1 MRFYKPR
8 LREYVST
15 QVDMPWEFLQGV
27 AEQKQKGYDSAL
39 AQGDAA
45 NKLLN
50 FEVNPG
56 DMPGKQHV
64 QKEYNDQLYK
74 ITDYIRQTGDFS
86 TASRE
91 FANVIRNIAQDKRIQ
106 VMTNAVKP
114 YGEQK
119 PVIEKM
125 ITENK
130 LLNPWQSK
138 WNPMYSTYNPE
149 TGELR
154 NYNQNVGYETPD
166 YNKYLKETFGDLR
179 LSTSGDSY
187 EVVDPINGTIQNIS
201 IEGGNITATDIMN
214 RAKTSL
220 YNYRATPAY
229 FDHKQ
234 EAIYRFSNGL
244 VSEEKLKEFE
254 TDPNKA
260 VSELSDEIAVNKLYV
275 HGLQQIES
283 KFSRKVDTDYMPE
296 WKYGQ
301 LNPPDAPDTDWIPLE
316 AMNIAG
322 TATDNEFNIQ
332 PPVKYEAPS
341 AENQYGTFKADMMHP
356 KVQDQKYKSFKEL
369 SKESKQIALKWF
381 DNKAFDDPDFKA
393 LKDKYISGN
402 LSQDMLR
409 IVNSQISNFQNQFF
423 KTAKQNVQGRG
434 FKNPGKVAKQYVG
447 VESSNGTFDAENLT
461 SGAGF
466 LTSSTEVYNVKTN
479 KKMPLNKIPIDP
491 GDKAEISKEFSYKS
505 PFYFLSG
512 EKPEWSVPR
521 QLVIKD
527 KSGNLKGIYAIPRVA
542 SNKDEDKIYA
552 AFAKNSM
559 AIYTPTIPVQ
569 SSRSDY
575 KIKFTPVNELL
586 KPLSQQEI
594 NDAQQAGIQLQ
605 GSYDIFDQNG
615 NLVNN
620 VILQTPEQAT
630 EFLNNLN

>member
-27 AEQKQKGYDSAL
+27 AEQKQKSYDAAL

-64 QKEYNDQLYK
+64 QNEYNDQLYQ
-74 ITDYIRQTGDFS
+74 ITDYIRQTGDFN

-91 FANVIRNIAQDKRIQ
+91 FAKVIKNIAQDKRIQ

-114 YGEQK
+114 YSEQK

-130 LLNPWQSK
+130 LLNPWQSN

-154 NYNQNVGYETPD
+154 NYNQSVGYETPD

-179 LSTSGDSY
+179 LSTSGNSY

-201 IEGGNITATDIMN
+201 TEGGAITAKDIMN

-234 EAIYRFSNGL
+234 EALYRFRNGL

-296 WKYGQ
+296 WKYNQ

-322 TATDNEFNIQ
+322 TVTDNEF
-332 PPVKYEAPS
+332 
-341 AENQYGTFKADMMHP
+341 ENQEGSLKQPKADS
-356 KVQDQKYKSFKEL
+356 KYGWMRKDMGVPETRKDYYKPFKEL
-369 SKESKQIALKWF
+369 SKENKQIALKWF
-381 DNKAFDDPDFKA
+381 ETTNNPKLKRLYENNQLDQKTLGWVNGEINK
-393 LKDKYISGN
+393 Y
-402 LSQDMLR
+402 R
-409 IVNSQISNFQNQFF
+409 NQFF
-423 KTAKQNVQGRG
+423 ATAKQNVQGRG
-434 FKNPGKVAKQYVG
+434 FKDPGKVAKQYVG

-479 KKMPLNKIPIDP
+479 EKMPLNKIPIAP
-491 GDKAEISKEFSYKS
+491 GDKAEISKEFSWKS
-505 PFYFLSG
+505 PFFTLSG
-512 EKPEWSVPR
+512 NNPLWSVPR

-527 KSGNLKGIYAIPRVA
+527 KDGAIKGIYAIPRI
-542 SNKDEDKIYA
+542 KEDREFTA
-552 AFAKNSM
+552 AAINSS
-559 AIYTPTIPVQ
+559 ALYTPGVKAQ
-569 SSRSDY
+569 SHRSAY
-575 KIKFTPVNELL
+575 NIQFNPVNPSTLQ
-586 KPLSQQEI
+586 PLTQDEI
-594 NDAQQAGIQLQ
+594 QSYLQ
-605 GSYDIFDQNG
+605 TGKEMKGSYDIYDKSG
-615 NLVNN
+615 NLVND
-620 VILQTPEQAT
+620 VILPTPEDAT
-630 EFLNNLN
+630 YFLNEIE

>member
-27 AEQKQKGYDSAL
+27 AEQKQKGYDAAL

-56 DMPGKQHV
+56 DMPGKQQV

-130 LLNPWQSK
+130 LLNPWQSN

-166 YNKYLKETFGDLR
+166 YNKFLKETFGDLR
-179 LSTSGDSY
+179 LSTSGNSY

-201 IEGGNITATDIMN
+201 TEGGAITAKDIMN

-234 EAIYRFSNGL
+234 EALYRFRNGL

-296 WKYGQ
+296 WKYNQ

-322 TATDNEFNIQ
+322 TATDNEFGMQ
-332 PPVKYEAPS
+332 KEASQSGVYMGPMS
-341 AENQYGTFKADMMHP
+341 GGSTTTIYKDIG
-356 KVQDQKYKSFKEL
+356 YKSFKEL
-369 SKESKQIALKWF
+369 SKENKQIALKWF
-381 DNKAFDDPDFKA
+381 DNVNNPS
-393 LKDKYISGN
+393 LKRRYENGELDQKTLGW
-402 LSQDMLR
+402 
-409 IVNSQISNFQNQFF
+409 VNGEINKFRNQFF
-423 KTAKQNVQGRG
+423 ATAKQNVQGRG
-434 FKNPGKVAKQYVG
+434 FKDPGKVAKQYVG

-466 LTSSTEVYNVKTN
+466 LTGSTEVYNVKTN
-479 KKMPLNKIPIDP
+479 EKMPLNKIPIAP

-505 PFYFLSG
+505 AFFTLSG
-512 EKPEWSVPR
+512 NNPLWSVPR

-527 KSGNLKGIYAIPRVA
+527 KDGAIKGIYAIPRI
-542 SNKDEDKIYA
+542 KEDREFTA
-552 AFAKNSM
+552 AAINSS
-559 AIYTPTIPVQ
+559 ALYTPGVKAQ
-569 SSRSDY
+569 SHRSGY
-575 KIKFTPVNELL
+575 NIQFNPVNPSTGVGLT
-586 KPLSQQEI
+586 QDEI
-594 NDAQQAGIQLQ
+594 QSYLQ
-605 GSYDIFDQNG
+605 TGREMKGSYDIYDKSG
-615 NLVNN
+615 NLVND
-620 VILQTPEQAT
+620 VILSTPEDAT
-630 EFLNNLN
+630 YFLNEIE